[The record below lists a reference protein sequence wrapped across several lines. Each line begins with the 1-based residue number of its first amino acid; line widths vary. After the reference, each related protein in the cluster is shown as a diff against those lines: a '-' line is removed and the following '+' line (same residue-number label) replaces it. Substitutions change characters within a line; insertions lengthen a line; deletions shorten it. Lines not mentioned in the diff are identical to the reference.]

1 MTGGV
6 GKDWS
11 AEVRKRL
18 GKNLRHLRKAKGWTI
33 YDVATR
39 SDIAWHTIHNW
50 ECGKNSPSVDALIWL
65 CRKIGWRLGDV
76 LRGCNVNSG
85 GGDDAGTE

>member
-1 MTGGV
+1 MTGGI

-18 GKNLRHLRKAKGWTI
+18 GKNLRHLRKLKQWTI
-33 YDVATR
+33 YDVAKR
-39 SDIAWHTIHNW
+39 SDISWHTIHNW
-50 ECGKNSPSVDALIWL
+50 ETGKNSPNVDALIWL

-76 LRGCNVNSG
+76 LRGCNVNFG